1 MAASG
6 IGIRRGEITERVFA
20 VVGYA
25 LLSISVFAAGIP
37 ALIAVCFAYVW
48 RDRSSPL
55 IRRHFNARSYL
66 LDRRPADA
74 DRHGPRR
81 RRGLCG
87 GGHAAVVSVS
97 DTWTTFGID
106 VRRVAD
112 FNGDKGLQVATPVVV
127 LFVCALISW
136 ALGALAV
143 PGAHRR
149 GDRACPIER
158 DGQDRCADPPT
169 APNA

>member
-55 IRRHFNARSYL
+55 IRRHFNRQIVIFWIAAL
-66 LDRRPADA
+66 LMLIAM
-74 DRHGPRR
+74 
-81 RRGLCG
+81 GLG
-87 GGHAAVVSVS
+87 VGAVFAAAGHATVVSVD
-97 DTWTTFGID
+97 DTWTSFSLD

-112 FNGDKGLQVATPVVV
+112 FNGDTGLHVATPVVL

-136 ALGALAV
+136 ALGALWLFLA
-143 PGAHRR
+143 
-149 GDRACPIER
+149 PIVGVIGLAR
-158 DGQDRCADPPT
+158 SSAMGKTVR
-169 APNA
+169 